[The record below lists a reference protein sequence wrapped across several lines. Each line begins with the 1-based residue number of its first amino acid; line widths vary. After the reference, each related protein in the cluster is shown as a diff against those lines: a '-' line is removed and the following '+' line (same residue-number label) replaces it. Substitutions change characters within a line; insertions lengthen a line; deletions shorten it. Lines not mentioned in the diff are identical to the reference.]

1 MGKAQLIRALQ
12 IVAAIIVVVLVVGLY
27 KAKSDASKAETHVR
41 QLHRQI
47 ADTEAANRALNA
59 EIAHLESPERVEQL
73 AQEHLQLA
81 PGGQSAALPES
92 DLNRRLPA
100 PRSAQIPQQS
110 SQQRSHQHPQPGSQP
125 GPHQGPR
132 P

>member
-12 IVAAIIVVVLVVGLY
+12 IAAAIIVVVLVVGLY
-27 KAKSDASKAETHVR
+27 KAKSDASKAQAHVR

-47 ADTEAANRALNA
+47 ADTEAANRALSA

-73 AQEHLQLA
+73 AQEHLELA

-92 DLNRRLPA
+92 DLNHRLPA
-100 PRSAQIPQQS
+100 PRNAQS
-110 SQQRSHQHPQPGSQP
+110 SPQRSQQGPNR
-125 GPHQGPR
+125 GPHP
-132 P
+132 

>member
-12 IVAAIIVVVLVVGLY
+12 IAAAILVVVLVVGLY
-27 KAKSDASKAETHVR
+27 KAKSDASKAEAHVR
-41 QLHRQI
+41 QLHNEI

-73 AQEHLQLA
+73 AQEHLALA

-100 PRSAQIPQQS
+100 PRDAQSLHQSPRLSPRQS
-110 SQQRSHQHPQPGSQP
+110 SRPGAHP
-125 GPHQGPR
+125 
-132 P
+132 

>member
-27 KAKSDASKAETHVR
+27 KAKSDASKAEAHVR
-41 QLHRQI
+41 QLHREI

-81 PGGQSAALPES
+81 PGGQSAALPET
-92 DLNRRLPA
+92 DLNARLPA
-100 PRSAQIPQQS
+100 PRNAQGARQS
-110 SQQRSHQHPQPGSQP
+110 
-125 GPHQGPR
+125 PHQRPR
-132 P
+132 QSPHP

>member
-12 IVAAIIVVVLVVGLY
+12 IAAAIIVVVLVIGLY
-27 KAKSDASKAETHVR
+27 KAKSDAANAEAHVR
-41 QLHRQI
+41 QLHREI

-73 AQEHLQLA
+73 AHEHLELT

-100 PRSAQIPQQS
+100 ARNTQS
-110 SQQRSHQHPQPGSQP
+110 PHP
-125 GPHQGPR
+125 
-132 P
+132 